1 MRLASLDAFRGL
13 AIAGMVLVNNPGS
26 WVHVYGPLLHAEWHG
41 FTPTD
46 QIFPAFLFIVGAA
59 IPFTLARY
67 HERGCLH
74 CTALCARV
82 LRRVVLLFALG
93 LLLNASTPIL
103 DWALNDRPPDF
114 GTLRIMGVLQRISLA
129 YLLAML
135 IVTTL
140 PPRVQLAAVV
150 GILLG
155 YWGALELIPVPGHG
169 PGLLSA
175 EASLAT
181 YVDRV
186 ILSPEHMYQGQFD
199 PEGLLSTL
207 PAATSVMFGY
217 AAGVRLRRSGPSSR
231 LTVELI
237 GAGLLCAVLGAL
249 WGQVF
254 PINKQLWTSSYVVF
268 TAGWSLVLLG
278 ILYEIVEIRGWSRLG
293 WPLAVMGVN
302 AITLFFASGL
312 FARVLYLTRVDA
324 NTTLHQ
330 WIYRNLFVAWAGQID
345 GSLAFAATMLLF
357 WWLVLLVLYRRG
369 WMLRL

>member
-26 WVHVYGPLLHAEWHG
+26 WTHVYGPLLHAEWHG

-67 HERGCLH
+67 HKRGGLH
-74 CTALCARV
+74 RAAFYARV
-82 LRRVVLLFALG
+82 LRRVVFLFALG
-93 LLLNASTPIL
+93 LVLNASTPIL
-103 DWALNDRPPDF
+103 DWALNDRTPDF

-140 PPRVQLAAVV
+140 PPRAQFAAVV

-181 YVDRV
+181 YVDRAV
-186 ILSPEHMYQGQFD
+186 LSPEHMYQGRFE

-207 PAATSVMFGY
+207 PAAASVMFGY
-217 AAGVRLRRSGPSSR
+217 ATGVRLRRSPASSR

-237 GAGLLCAVLGAL
+237 GAGLLCAALGAL

-278 ILYEIVEIRGWSRLG
+278 IFYEIVEVHGWRRVG

-312 FARVLYLTRVDA
+312 LARVLYLTHMDA
-324 NTTLHQ
+324 DTTLHQ
-330 WIYRNLFVAWAGQID
+330 WIYRNLFVPWAGHLE
-345 GSLAFAATMLLF
+345 GSLAFAVAMLLY
-357 WWLVLLVLYRRG
+357 WWLVLFALYRHG